1 MVSISIDME
10 EEKMYITEEFSDELK
25 NLGCGSNNF
34 ITITRREGCKV
45 FFTAGPCKFNIQASE
60 VQNVSLNGQN

>member
-1 MVSISIDME
+1 
-10 EEKMYITEEFSDELK
+10 MYITEVFSDELD
-25 NLGCGSNNF
+25 NLGCGKNDF

-60 VQNVSLNGQN
+60 VQNVTLNRQT

>member
-1 MVSISIDME
+1 ME
-10 EEKMYITEEFSDELK
+10 EEKMYITEEFSDELA
-25 NLGCGSNNF
+25 NLGCGNNDF

>member
-1 MVSISIDME
+1 ME
-10 EEKMYITEEFSDELK
+10 EEILYITEEFSDELA
-25 NLGCGSNNF
+25 NLGCGRNDF

-45 FFTAGPCKFNIQASE
+45 FFTAGTCKFNIQASE